1 MIRMTDQ
8 SAWDEFHKRFNF
20 INAEDVSIFATVI
33 RAISRLKEQG
43 VSVKKVLL
51 PVTMNIVIGMDNV
64 DGYEFYGI
72 ALGLTDNKNPEL
84 LIEVRM

>member
-8 SAWDEFHKRFNF
+8 SAWDEFHKRFN
-20 INAEDVSIFATVI
+20 ISEEEISISAKVI
-33 RAISRLKEQG
+33 MMVERLREQG
-43 VSVKKVLL
+43 IIVKKILL